1 MNGLWRAIA
10 PVAVAALLA
19 LLPAPD
25 GLAQHAWYYFAIF
38 AGVIV
43 GLMVEPLPGSVVGL
57 IGLTVVTVLH
67 PFVLYSPEELARPG
81 FNPADAALGFALS
94 GFSNA
99 TLWLI
104 FAAFMFAL
112 GYEKS
117 GLGKRIALTLV
128 KSMGRN
134 TLTLRYAI
142 VVAETPPLSIVNAY
156 LFPNPARSGFGGQ
169 FVVDALGDSV
179 NAMLRIYTASGR
191 MIRSMEFVGRQGQ
204 IQIPW
209 DGLDHEGYAL
219 ANGTYFFRVQ
229 LNARDADGESSA
241 QRKAAAEGRFVILNR

>member
-25 GLAQHAWYYFAIF
+25 GLAQHAWFYFAIF
-38 AGVIV
+38 AGVIA
-43 GLMVEPLPGSVVGL
+43 GLMLEPVPGSVTGL
-57 IGLTVVTVLH
+57 IGLTLVTVLH

-81 FNPADAALGFALS
+81 FNPADAALAFALS

-99 TLWLI
+99 TVWLI

-134 TLTLRYAI
+134 TLTLGYAI
-142 VVAETPPLSIVNAY
+142 DRWGTGGSLTVASLALVSSVLAIFA
-156 LFPNPARSGFGGQ
+156 AWRRSG
-169 FVVDALGDSV
+169 D
-179 NAMLRIYTASGR
+179 TT
-191 MIRSMEFVGRQGQ
+191 ME
-204 IQIPW
+204 P
-209 DGLDHEGYAL
+209 A
-219 ANGTYFFRVQ
+219 
-229 LNARDADGESSA
+229 SSA
-241 QRKAAAEGRFVILNR
+241 S

>member
-81 FNPADAALGFALS
+81 FNPADAALAFALS

-99 TLWLI
+99 TVWLI

-112 GYEKS
+112 GY
-117 GLGKRIALTLV
+117 
-128 KSMGRN
+128 
-134 TLTLRYAI
+134 
-142 VVAETPPLSIVNAY
+142 
-156 LFPNPARSGFGGQ
+156 
-169 FVVDALGDSV
+169 
-179 NAMLRIYTASGR
+179 
-191 MIRSMEFVGRQGQ
+191 
-204 IQIPW
+204 
-209 DGLDHEGYAL
+209 
-219 ANGTYFFRVQ
+219 
-229 LNARDADGESSA
+229 
-241 QRKAAAEGRFVILNR
+241 